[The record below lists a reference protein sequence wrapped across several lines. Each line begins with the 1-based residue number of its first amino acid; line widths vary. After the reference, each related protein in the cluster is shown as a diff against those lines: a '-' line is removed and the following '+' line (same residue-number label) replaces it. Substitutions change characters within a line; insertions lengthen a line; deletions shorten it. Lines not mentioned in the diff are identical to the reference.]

1 MKFLKLIS
9 SILPPLFWG
18 LIIFGFEEPY
28 LAVTSLIC
36 AMIHEL
42 GHLLLTPCEVKM
54 RGVVSGFRIAPR
66 GILSYRERLLS
77 YLGGPMANII
87 FALLCLFPTSL
98 GKGYLQVFAVLNLAT
113 AVSNL
118 LPIEGYDGYGIILTV
133 LEAKE
138 ANSRSY
144 AILSWVSRAIIMT
157 TCIFSLCL
165 IDRVNGGYWIFAIF
179 FSHTLKVIHRD
190 ISKVK

>member
-54 RGVVSGFRIAPR
+54 RGVVS
-66 GILSYRERLLS
+66 
-77 YLGGPMANII
+77 
-87 FALLCLFPTSL
+87 
-98 GKGYLQVFAVLNLAT
+98 
-113 AVSNL
+113 
-118 LPIEGYDGYGIILTV
+118 
-133 LEAKE
+133 
-138 ANSRSY
+138 
-144 AILSWVSRAIIMT
+144 
-157 TCIFSLCL
+157 
-165 IDRVNGGYWIFAIF
+165 
-179 FSHTLKVIHRD
+179 
-190 ISKVK
+190 